1 LDLKKLKINLY
12 GESWT
17 LKKFECSPTDLVL
30 CLDVA
35 KKMKL
40 SLTEA
45 LLSPFF
51 YYNLKLPNIPS
62 LEFLPGRKISG
73 LLNTPLNQIEIWYNG
88 IRIKKL
94 NLSDFNQEDLLFPIY
109 NVEKFEID
117 NKFEPGIYIEQ
128 KAFGLVA
135 SYEVTVVS
143 FNIEKLHFRI
153 LELTDKTLLQKITYD
168 NQKLKL
174 KKKDVLIRY
183 QNGFEVKVVIKDN
196 KGGETIGQ
204 VWNFKTN

>member
-1 LDLKKLKINLY
+1 MDLKKLKINLY

-17 LKKFECSPTDLVL
+17 LKKFECSSDDFNL
-30 CLDVA
+30 CINVA
-35 KKMKL
+35 EKMRL
-40 SLTEA
+40 SLEEA

-88 IRIKKL
+88 IRLKKL
-94 NLSDFNQEDLLFPIY
+94 NLTDFNQEDLLFPLY
-109 NVEKFEID
+109 NVEKIEID
-117 NKFEPGIYIEQ
+117 DNYDSGIYVEQ

-135 SYEVTVVS
+135 SYETTAKS
-143 FNIEKLHFRI
+143 FNVENLHFRL

-168 NQKLKL
+168 NQELRL

-183 QNGFEVKVVIKDN
+183 QNGFEIK
-196 KGGETIGQ
+196 
-204 VWNFKTN
+204 

>member
-17 LKKFECSPTDLVL
+17 LKKFECSPADFDL
-30 CLDVA
+30 CLKVA
-35 KKMKL
+35 DNMKL
-40 SLTEA
+40 SIEEA

-73 LLNTPLNQIEIWYNG
+73 LLNTPLNQIEIWYDG

-135 SYEVTVVS
+135 SYEVKVDS
-143 FNIEKLHFRI
+143 FNIENLRFRI
-153 LELTDKTLLQKITYD
+153 LELIDKTLLQKITYD
-168 NQKLKL
+168 NQELKI
-174 KKKDVLIRY
+174 KKKDVLICY
-183 QNGFEVKVVIKDN
+183 QNGFEVY
-196 KGGETIGQ
+196 
-204 VWNFKTN
+204 

>member
-17 LKKFECSPTDLVL
+17 LKKFECSTADFNL
-30 CLDVA
+30 CINVA
-35 KKMKL
+35 EKMKL
-40 SLTEA
+40 SLEEA

-62 LEFLPGRKISG
+62 LEFLPAKKISG
-73 LLNTPLNQIEIWYNG
+73 LLNTPLNQIEIWYDG